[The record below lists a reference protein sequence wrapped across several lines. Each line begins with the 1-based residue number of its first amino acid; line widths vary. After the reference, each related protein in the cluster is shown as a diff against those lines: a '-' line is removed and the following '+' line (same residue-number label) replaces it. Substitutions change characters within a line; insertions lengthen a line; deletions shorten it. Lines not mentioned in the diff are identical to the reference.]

1 MKPFSYIKSPLK
13 SPILEGTVGGC
24 KIVNDKV
31 YALLKLNI
39 KAVLQ
44 KQKSHKKNSINQKK
58 DKQNYLLLLLFKYE
72 INSILCIKAF
82 KADYCSS
89 HIAFA
94 SSLRTF

>member
-1 MKPFSYIKSPLK
+1 MKPFSYIKSPLQ
-13 SPILEGTVGGC
+13 SQILEGTVGGC

-44 KQKSHKKNSINQKK
+44 KQKSYKKNSKE
-58 DKQNYLLLLLFKYE
+58 KQNYLLLLLFKYE

>member
-1 MKPFSYIKSPLK
+1 MPFSYIKSPLK

-44 KQKSHKKNSINQKK
+44 KQKSYKKNSKE
-58 DKQNYLLLLLFKYE
+58 KQNYLLLLPFKYE
-72 INSILCIKAF
+72 INSILYIKAF
-82 KADYCSS
+82 NADYCSS